1 MSIYQVNNALLSAY
15 IILLFHFFSSFFIS
29 IALIRLMWR
38 PIEEGKGTVKPK
50 KDIRIQQQFEA
61 TIDIVFPF
69 EGERTLNKHELD
81 LSSTFWAM

>member
-1 MSIYQVNNALLSAY
+1 
-15 IILLFHFFSSFFIS
+15 
-29 IALIRLMWR
+29 MWR

-81 LSSTFWAM
+81 LSSTFWAMWKKQKEEEEYGNMEKHGIIM